1 MNLPA
6 DSMFGMPSSY
16 AFLLAGMAL
25 GLLVGFFAGRWS
37 CARHASDR
45 SPGAAAQPEQGVA
58 ETVGPAAVP
67 AGISLVVNG
76 RTIDVPGPAMA
87 EIQTLIRAKKKAEA
101 IKALRET
108 SGLGPAEAKA
118 VMESLEQVIR

>member
-1 MNLPA
+1 MSMNLPA
-6 DSMFGMPSSY
+6 DSLFGMPSSY
-16 AFLLAGMAL
+16 AFLLVGMVL
-25 GLLVGFFAGRWS
+25 GLLIGFFAGRWS
-37 CARHASDR
+37 GSGR
-45 SPGAAAQPEQGVA
+45 SPGAAAQPEQEVA
-58 ETVGPAAVP
+58 EPVGPAAVP